1 MDYSNKEKLQTII
14 LFIFLVI
21 FPFGQ
26 LLKMSFQP
34 IDLVVGLAFLYTIIF
49 SLRTPKAVAV
59 LRNFLLAAGFSL
71 LFSFSFF
78 KAGLLFIGFLY
89 LLRLTFYAYF
99 VSFVFNFS
107 KGSGIRKNVLVNG
120 LIAVSFFSAVFGWI
134 QYFWFPDFR
143 PFTVFGWDDHL
154 YRLIGTFL
162 DPGFTSI
169 VVVFG
174 IIAVLYKY
182 FSTKNRKLVL
192 LITFFIFS
200 LAFTYSRAGYIS
212 FIAGALFLA
221 VSEKKTKEIIL
232 MLAAFLFIVLALPRT
247 AGEGVKLER
256 TASTNAR
263 LLNYSETLKII
274 GNSPLFGIGFN
285 NICLAKETFLV
296 GQNQE
301 SHSCSGSDSSLL
313 LILATT
319 GIIGFIVFLWCL
331 RSLFPLIATN
341 SLYGKMLISSSV
353 TLFIH
358 SLFINSLFYPWV
370 MGWMAILLAVSL
382 KEFKE

>member
-26 LLKMSFQP
+26 LLKMFFQP
-34 IDLVVGLAFLYTIIF
+34 IDLIVGLAFLYTIIF

-59 LRNFLLAAGFSL
+59 LRNFLLAAAFSL

-78 KAGLLFIGFLY
+78 KAGSLFIGFLY

-99 VSFVFNFS
+99 VLFVFNFT
-107 KGSGIRKNVLVNG
+107 KGSEIKKNLLVNG

-182 FSTKNRKLVL
+182 FSTKNKKLVWLIAFL
-192 LITFFIFS
+192 LFS
-200 LAFTYSRAGYIS
+200 LAFTYSRAGYLS
-212 FIAGALFLA
+212 FIAGALYLGF
-221 VSEKKTKEIIL
+221 SEKKMKRIIL
-232 MLAAFLFIVLALPRT
+232 ILAAFIFIVLALPRT

-263 LLNYSETLKII
+263 LLNYAQTIKII
-274 GNSPLFGIGFN
+274 RKSPVFGIGFN
-285 NICLAKETFLV
+285 NLCLAKETFLM
-296 GQNQE
+296 NQE
-301 SHSCSGSDSSLL
+301 KDFHSCSGSDSSLL

-319 GIIGFIVFLWCL
+319 GIIGFIIFLWCI
-331 RSLFPLIATN
+331 RSLFRLIKPG
-341 SLYGKMLISSSV
+341 SLYGKILMSSSV
-353 TLFIH
+353 ALFIH
-358 SLFINSLFYPWV
+358 SLFINSLFCPWV
-370 MGWMAILLAVSL
+370 MGWLAILLAVSL